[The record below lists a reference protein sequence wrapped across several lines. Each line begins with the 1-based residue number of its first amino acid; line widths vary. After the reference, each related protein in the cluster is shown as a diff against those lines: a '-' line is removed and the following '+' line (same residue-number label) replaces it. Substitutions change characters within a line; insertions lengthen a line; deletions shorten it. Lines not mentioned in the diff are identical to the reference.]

1 MEEDMEVEE
10 EQVFTAHEVDID
22 YEFDA
27 ARFFDFSREETPV
40 EARRAELWFES
51 AKTYPPSPVVTK
63 LLLGG
68 DILLG
73 NVNTS
78 PKSSSK
84 DLESTNGVG
93 CNTGTGQES
102 CAMDVNGRD
111 CGGTNTGIFGNL
123 QRVLN
128 QPHGAG
134 TGLIFN
140 HSKGQH
146 NSSVKPSFPR
156 KSTLM
161 KPTASQLAKQNRP
174 RQMGGSRFQTLH
186 VQNSEKSLCSS
197 SGVETQATKRQKLEG
212 GHLHKVTTDAMQQ
225 TNFIHKVENFDKTST
240 HAKLKLTIPIEPDF
254 ETTYRAQRIRPK
266 NGLVSE
272 QVPPAPRKFKA
283 RPLNKKIFEAPSLP
297 LSKRSTPKLPEFHEF
312 HLKTMERAM
321 QHTSTVPSS
330 SHHFNGQ
337 DKVLDKP
344 SASTFAGNGN
354 GEPRRPSKLDGP
366 KQDGSDVIPK
376 FKARPLNKKIFSS
389 KGDIGVFWNS
399 KRETTVPMEFN
410 FQTERRTQQIPPT
423 DLFSKLSLTSE
434 LQPNNGSRF
443 KLPQPAS
450 VSMKDSKENRA
461 NNFQP
466 ENKIMVKEKPS
477 LFGGKQALF
486 GGARPVSDVDN
497 KSRMR
502 SLGVR

>member
-1 MEEDMEVEE
+1 MEMEEDMEV

-27 ARFFDFSREETPV
+27 ARFFDFSRHETPV

-51 AKTYPPSPVVTK
+51 AKSYPPSPVVTRMI
-63 LLLGG
+63 LGG

-78 PKSSSK
+78 PKSK
-84 DLESTNGVG
+84 DVENTNGIG
-93 CNTGTGQES
+93 CNIGAGQES
-102 CAMDVNGRD
+102 CAMDVNSGD
-111 CGGTNTGIFGNL
+111 CEGMNKGIFGNL

-128 QPHGAG
+128 QSHGAG
-134 TGLIFN
+134 TGLTFN
-140 HSKGQH
+140 HSKGQN

-161 KPTASQLAKQNRP
+161 KPTASQLAKQNRLP
-174 RQMGGSRFQTLH
+174 HIGGSRFQTLH
-186 VQNSEKSLCSS
+186 VQNSDKSFCSS

-212 GHLHKVTTDAMQQ
+212 GHSQKVTTEAMQQ
-225 TNFIHKVENFDKTST
+225 TNFIHKAPKKVETFDKT
-240 HAKLKLTIPIEPDF
+240 HAKLKITIPIEPDF

-266 NGLVSE
+266 NGSVLE
-272 QVPPAPRKFKA
+272 QVPSAPRKFKA

-297 LSKRSTPKLPEFHEF
+297 LPKRSTPKLPEFHEF
-312 HLKTMERAM
+312 RLKTMERAM
-321 QHTSTVPSS
+321 QNTSTVPLS

-337 DKVLDKP
+337 EKVLDKP
-344 SASTFAGNGN
+344 SASTVAGNGN
-354 GEPRRPSKLDGP
+354 REPRRPSKCL
-366 KQDGSDVIPK
+366 KQDGSDVMPK

-434 LQPNNGSRF
+434 LQPNKGTQFN
-443 KLPQPAS
+443 LPQPTS
-450 VSMKDSKENRA
+450 VSVKDSKENRA

-466 ENKIMVKEKPS
+466 EHKIMVKEKSS

-486 GGARPVSDVDN
+486 GGARSISDVDN

>member
-1 MEEDMEVEE
+1 MEMEEDMEV

-27 ARFFDFSREETPV
+27 ARFFDFSRQETPV
-40 EARRAELWFES
+40 EARQAELWFES
-51 AKTYPPSPVVTK
+51 AKSYPPSPVVTRMI
-63 LLLGG
+63 LGG

-78 PKSSSK
+78 PKSK
-84 DLESTNGVG
+84 DVENTNGIG
-93 CNTGTGQES
+93 CNVGAGQES
-102 CAMDVNGRD
+102 CAMDVNSRD
-111 CGGTNTGIFGNL
+111 CEGMNKGIFGNL

-134 TGLIFN
+134 LTFN
-140 HSKGQH
+140 HSKGQI

-174 RQMGGSRFQTLH
+174 HHIGGSRFQMLH

-212 GHLHKVTTDAMQQ
+212 GHLHKVNTEAMQQ
-225 TNFIHKVENFDKTST
+225 TDFIHKAPKKVDTFDKTST
-240 HAKLKLTIPIEPDF
+240 HAKLKITIPIEPDF

-266 NGLVSE
+266 NGSVLE
-272 QVPPAPRKFKA
+272 QVPSAPRKFKA

-297 LSKRSTPKLPEFHEF
+297 LPKRSTPKLPEFHEF

-321 QHTSTVPSS
+321 QNTSTVPSS
-330 SHHFNGQ
+330 SHHFNGPE
-337 DKVLDKP
+337 KVLDKP
-344 SASTFAGNGN
+344 SASTVAENKN
-354 GEPRRPSKLDGP
+354 REPRRPSKLDFP
-366 KQDGSDVIPK
+366 KQDGSDIMPK

-434 LQPNNGSRF
+434 LQPNNGSRL
-443 KLPQPAS
+443 KLPQPTS
-450 VSMKDSKENRA
+450 VSVKDSKENRA

-466 ENKIMVKEKPS
+466 EHKIMVKEKPS
-477 LFGGKQALF
+477 LFGGKQVLF
-486 GGARPVSDVDN
+486 GGARPISDVDK

>member
-1 MEEDMEVEE
+1 MEMEEDMEVEVEVEE
-10 EQVFTAHEVDID
+10 EQVFVAHEVDID

-27 ARFFDFSREETPV
+27 ARFFNFSREETPV

-51 AKTYPPSPVVTK
+51 AKSYPPSPVVTK
-63 LLLGG
+63 LMLGG

-78 PKSSSK
+78 PKSK
-84 DLESTNGVG
+84 DVENTNGIA
-93 CNTGTGQES
+93 CNIGAGRES
-102 CAMDVNGRD
+102 CAMDVNSR
-111 CGGTNTGIFGNL
+111 GIFGNL

-134 TGLIFN
+134 LPFN
-140 HSKGQH
+140 HSKGQPH
-146 NSSVKPSFPR
+146 SSVRPSFPR

-161 KPTASQLAKQNRP
+161 KPTASQLAKHNRP
-174 RQMGGSRFQTLH
+174 PQIGGSRFQTLH
-186 VQNSEKSLCSS
+186 VQNSEKSFCSS
-197 SGVETQATKRQKLEG
+197 SGVETQSTKRQKLEG
-212 GHLHKVTTDAMQQ
+212 GHLHKVTTDSMQQ
-225 TNFIHKVENFDKTST
+225 TNFIHKTPKKVETFDKTST

-254 ETTYRAQRIRPK
+254 ETTNRAQRIRPT
-266 NGLVSE
+266 NGSVLE

-312 HLKTMERAM
+312 HLKTMERARLN
-321 QHTSTVPSS
+321 TSTVPSS
-330 SHHFNGQ
+330 SHLFNGKE
-337 DKVLDKP
+337 KVVDKP
-344 SASTFAGNGN
+344 IASTIARNGN
-354 GEPRRPSKLDGP
+354 GEPRRPSKWDGP
-366 KQDGSDVIPK
+366 KQDGSDVMPK

-389 KGDIGVFWNS
+389 KGDIGVFWNR
-399 KRETTVPMEFN
+399 KRETTVPMEFK

-434 LQPNNGSRF
+434 LQPNNGSRL
-443 KLPQPAS
+443 KLPLPTS

-461 NNFQP
+461 NNIQP
-466 ENKIMVKEKPS
+466 EHKIIVKEKSS
-477 LFGGKQALF
+477 LSYGKQALF
-486 GGARPVSDVDN
+486 GGARPIGDVDN
-497 KSRMR
+497 KTRMR

>member
-128 QPHGAG
+128 QPHGA
-134 TGLIFN
+134 GLIFN

-272 QVPPAPRKFKA
+272 QVPPAPQKFKA

-366 KQDGSDVIPK
+366 KQNGSDVIPK
-376 FKARPLNKKIFSS
+376 FKARPLNKK
-389 KGDIGVFWNS
+389 
-399 KRETTVPMEFN
+399 EFN

-423 DLFSKLSLTSE
+423 DLFS
-434 LQPNNGSRF
+434 
-443 KLPQPAS
+443 
-450 VSMKDSKENRA
+450 
-461 NNFQP
+461 
-466 ENKIMVKEKPS
+466 KIMVKEKPS